1 MELVRPGSLVLWQI
15 GLMIWDVAVLGS
27 GPAGSAVAIH
37 CVRAGLRTLLVTRP
51 PGRNPPETPET
62 LPAIARPLLAALG
75 MCDLSA
81 RCGLREQYSM
91 SSAWGSDSLTTRHS
105 LCNPAGPGWFVDR
118 PVFDAELARLAA
130 ESGELTSMEAQIAS
144 ASLQGNHWVLRLT
157 GKNTQPVEIR
167 TGMVAD
173 ATGRASAFARRIG
186 IRRIAFDRLVSVS
199 VRATPTRTAATGEAM
214 VEAAEDGWWFSA
226 FTRSGELS
234 LSWYTDAC
242 LFGKS
247 DRSAAAWSR
256 RLRNAPHT
264 GARVEALPAQTPV
277 CRVACTDRLELP
289 AGVGWVSVGDA
300 CVACDPL
307 GSSGL
312 VRALES
318 AKAASEM
325 IVMDRTRDSKYLR
338 EYSEFQIF
346 YLQRFL
352 NDRHSFYAMEGRWPA
367 SDFWRRM
374 R

>member
-1 MELVRPGSLVLWQI
+1 MLV
-15 GLMIWDVAVLGS
+15 IWPS
-27 GPAGSAVAIH
+27 GRKTPDA
-37 CVRAGLRTLLVTRP
+37 
-51 PGRNPPETPET
+51 PET
-62 LPAIARPLLAALG
+62 LPAIARPLLSALG
-75 MCDLSA
+75 MRDLSA

-105 LCNPAGPGWFVDR
+105 ICNPAGPGWFVDR
-118 PVFDAELARLAA
+118 PAFDAALVRLAA
-130 ESGELTSMEAQIAS
+130 ESGELRLLEARIAG
-144 ASLQGNHWVLRLT
+144 ASLQGSHWLLQLAR
-157 GKNTQPVEIR
+157 KDSEPAEIR
-167 TGMVAD
+167 TAVVAD

-199 VRATPTRTAATGEAM
+199 LSATPAHAATGEAV

-226 FTRSGELS
+226 LARSGEMS

-247 DRSAAAWSR
+247 DRTAAGWSR
-256 RLRNAPHT
+256 RLQNAPHT
-264 GARVEALPAQTPV
+264 VARVATLPAQTPL
-277 CRVACTDRLELP
+277 CRVACTDRLEEP

-300 CVACDPL
+300 SIACDPL
-307 GSSGL
+307 GSNGL
-312 VRALES
+312 MRAFES